1 VTWEVAHALLLTG
14 AAHNLLRDLQLELA
28 QFFDADRNLS
38 LPPHIT
44 MKAPFSTDDVG
55 RHKAYLDRLGAETRE
70 IQLRLTRIELFADRI
85 LYLGVDQAP
94 ALPPLSARIQKDLAP
109 EARPSIYEATQTF
122 RHHATIGR
130 VRTDQLGP
138 AGEVV
143 GRTYGLRADIA
154 EIALLLRPI
163 PGEWLVARTAPL
175 RSGVRAR

>member
-14 AAHNLLRDLQLELA
+14 AAHNLLRDLQLA

-44 MKAPFSTDDVG
+44 VKAPFSTDEVG
-55 RHKAYLDRLGAETRE
+55 RHEAYLDRPGAETRE
-70 IQLRLTRIELFADRI
+70 VNVRLTRIELFADRT
-85 LYLGVDQAP
+85 LYLGVDQAA
-94 ALPPLSARIQKDLAP
+94 ALPPLTARIQEDLAP

-143 GRTYGLRADIA
+143 GRTYGLRTDIA
-154 EIALLLRPI
+154 EIALLLRLI